1 MVDKLTPFIDDY
13 VWEILQVPRCGS
25 SYNCYPI
32 KDIFPYNSL
41 KDRTFSR
48 ENDGP
53 CLQIPQSVIKNT
65 NLSIR
70 YPHLNNN
77 QRFIVKDFVFQ
88 NKEIIAKK
96 QLPIIRKQIIDN
108 KEVWICDLNMLFFD
122 PTRNWYE

>member
-1 MVDKLTPFIDDY
+1 MNDAFINDY
-13 VWEILQVPRCGS
+13 VWEIMQVPRCGAM
-25 SYNCYPI
+25 YNCFPI
-32 KDIFPYNSL
+32 KDIFKYNSL
-41 KDRTFSR
+41 QDRTFDR
-48 ENDGP
+48 QNDGP
-53 CLQIPQSVIKNT
+53 CLQLPQSIIKNV

-77 QRFIVKDFVFQ
+77 QKFVVKDFVFKH
-88 NKEIIAKK
+88 KEIIAKK